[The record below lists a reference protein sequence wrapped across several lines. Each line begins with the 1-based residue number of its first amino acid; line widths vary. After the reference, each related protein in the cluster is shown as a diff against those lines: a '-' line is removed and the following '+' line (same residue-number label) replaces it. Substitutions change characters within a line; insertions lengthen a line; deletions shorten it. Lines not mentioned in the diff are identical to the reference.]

1 MQPHSSQAIAK
12 VARRP
17 SATRPRQ
24 MQLHNLARRRVRS
37 WLHRRVLAPGA
48 AESPAKPVWGRVGA
62 PERGQRPSER
72 CSARG
77 QVQRA
82 PGRGRRARG
91 ATLTFG
97 CLQIS
102 RGRCSAWL
110 GHVSPRTRASLAR
123 HGALRAGHPRR
134 GSPGSRGGSL
144 GSGDLAGS
152 APAARPLH
160 LRRPGPPGPAGPRA
174 AARVRPGSATRSGRQ
189 RFGRLRGRPRV
200 RSLAA
205 RRSQP
210 QPPGSVLLRCPHL
223 LQLSSA
229 RSRSPG
235 REAGAEWGRERE
247 GSPCSRPRVPAT
259 PRSRA
264 AGGEGAGAAR
274 PPPVR
279 PAGTEAGGA
288 PGPAGR
294 GWGRRGAGRA
304 ACAGWAIWRE
314 WSGRQWGS
322 PRPPT
327 PEPELEEEVE
337 GAAGGCRLRAGLHR
351 GASSGF
357 LGCRR
362 RCAAREL
369 VESTLKPPL
378 EQLEGGG
385 PGVFLSGGVAGVA
398 ERWLPACQLAQPGVA
413 LKSWT

>member
-1 MQPHSSQAIAK
+1 
-12 VARRP
+12 
-17 SATRPRQ
+17 
-24 MQLHNLARRRVRS
+24 MQLHNLPRRPVRS

-48 AESPAKPVWGRVGA
+48 AESRTKPLWGRAGA
-62 PERGQRPSER
+62 PDQGRRPSER
-72 CSARG
+72 CSACG

-110 GHVSPRTRASLAR
+110 GHVSPRTWASLAR

-134 GSPGSRGGSL
+134 GSPGSRGGRL
-144 GSGDLAGS
+144 GSGDLAGC

-160 LRRPGPPGPAGPRA
+160 RRRPGPPGPAGPRA
-174 AARVRPGSATRSGRQ
+174 AARVRPGSATRTGRQ
-189 RFGRLRGRPRV
+189 RLGRLRGRPRV

-229 RSRSPG
+229 RSRSRG

-294 GWGRRGAGRA
+294 GRGRRGAPRA

-314 WSGRQWGS
+314 WSGRERGAPARRRPSLSWRRRWKEPPAAAACARGS
-322 PRPPT
+322 TAARPQ
-327 PEPELEEEVE
+327 
-337 GAAGGCRLRAGLHR
+337 GFWAAGGAARPGNLLSLPSSRLWSSWRAGDL
-351 GASSGF
+351 A
-357 LGCRR
+357 
-362 RCAAREL
+362 
-369 VESTLKPPL
+369 
-378 EQLEGGG
+378 
-385 PGVFLSGGVAGVA
+385 FLSREGSPGSPSDGCLLASGPS
-398 ERWLPACQLAQPGVA
+398 PA
-413 LKSWT
+413 